1 MVEPADLRLY
11 MLPSDT
17 GACRFYRSAL
27 PAWTLADAGAD
38 AMICQHERF
47 QIEPDVL
54 ADPSRLVVIQR
65 AIKPRYQQAMR
76 KFTTEGRPWVYDFD
90 DDFWALDD
98 SNPASAFYKNPI
110 TRGILDWMVENAT
123 VVTVSTEPL
132 AATVRAM
139 FPEVTVYV
147 VPNALHLSAI
157 APNPVDDRPHTV
169 LWRGSQTHIRDVQ
182 IVRYA
187 LKKLDRMGVRIVFAG
202 ADYRKE
208 LGVPKAVLLD
218 DLLLRHEDERW
229 RTEAKAHRKGGR
241 IQLSPDVYLEAIRQ
255 VVRPTIALAP
265 LVDTRFNESK
275 CLDVD
280 TVVSIRGAGNVPI
293 GEVVGGDEILTRNG
307 YRKVLATTLE
317 PERQGLGLTLDN
329 GAVVKVTPEHR
340 LLVNGA
346 WAEAETIAVGDKL
359 SVGPVGTGKRQSV
372 RFNLFNSQRS
382 SRPAEIG
389 SSAPLVEIDECWG
402 EFLGFFAGDGSASSP
417 TSVCISTD
425 GQDPDVI
432 ERCVELFASFGV
444 TARVAQKTTYDGT
457 PLRRSAVLGASTML
471 QDFLEVLGVV
481 TTRDVHTRAGRRR
494 VVCVPDVIMRSA
506 DDVAAAF
513 LRGYFEADGHNTA
526 SGVECSSKDES
537 FLRDVQVLLMRFGIQ
552 ATLRSYPG
560 PRLKASDGGSGKVS
574 REHLD
579 YSDRYY
585 WKLNLKRRSAD
596 LFREHIGFVGSRKN
610 TILFRNG
617 AKKPSNAC
625 LPIPTELQV
634 VGISGATL
642 VPVDLMVDGEE
653 FVAQG
658 IVSHNS
664 HIAALE
670 AHATGA
676 VPICSDVPAF
686 APYLR
691 GLNAGLLVRNNEHN
705 WWNAIRDVLD
715 MTDAERQTIVDR
727 GASVAEMTSTT
738 SLIPTYTRAYSAA
751 SGADDV

>member
-1 MVEPADLRLY
+1 MSVEPADLKLY

-27 PAWTLADAGAD
+27 PAWAMADAGAD

-76 KFTTEGRPWVYDFD
+76 KFNAEGRPWVYDFD

-182 IVRYA
+182 IIRYA

-241 IQLSPDVYLEAIRQ
+241 VQLSPDVYLEAIRQ
-255 VVRPTIALAP
+255 VVRPTIALGP

-275 CLDVD
+275 
-280 TVVSIRGAGNVPI
+280 
-293 GEVVGGDEILTRNG
+293 
-307 YRKVLATTLE
+307 
-317 PERQGLGLTLDN
+317 
-329 GAVVKVTPEHR
+329 
-340 LLVNGA
+340 
-346 WAEAETIAVGDKL
+346 
-359 SVGPVGTGKRQSV
+359 
-372 RFNLFNSQRS
+372 
-382 SRPAEIG
+382 
-389 SSAPLVEIDECWG
+389 SA
-402 EFLGFFAGDGSASSP
+402 
-417 TSVCISTD
+417 
-425 GQDPDVI
+425 
-432 ERCVELFASFGV
+432 
-444 TARVAQKTTYDGT
+444 
-457 PLRRSAVLGASTML
+457 
-471 QDFLEVLGVV
+471 
-481 TTRDVHTRAGRRR
+481 
-494 VVCVPDVIMRSA
+494 
-506 DDVAAAF
+506 
-513 LRGYFEADGHNTA
+513 
-526 SGVECSSKDES
+526 
-537 FLRDVQVLLMRFGIQ
+537 
-552 ATLRSYPG
+552 
-560 PRLKASDGGSGKVS
+560 
-574 REHLD
+574 
-579 YSDRYY
+579 
-585 WKLNLKRRSAD
+585 
-596 LFREHIGFVGSRKN
+596 
-610 TILFRNG
+610 
-617 AKKPSNAC
+617 
-625 LPIPTELQV
+625 
-634 VGISGATL
+634 
-642 VPVDLMVDGEE
+642 
-653 FVAQG
+653 
-658 IVSHNS
+658 
-664 HIAALE
+664 IAAIE
-670 AHATGA
+670 AHAVGA

-686 APYLR
+686 TSYLR
-691 GLNAGLLVRNNEHN
+691 GLDAGFLVRNNEHN

-738 SLIPTYTRAYSAA
+738 SLIPTYTRAYGAA
-751 SGADDV
+751 SEGDDV